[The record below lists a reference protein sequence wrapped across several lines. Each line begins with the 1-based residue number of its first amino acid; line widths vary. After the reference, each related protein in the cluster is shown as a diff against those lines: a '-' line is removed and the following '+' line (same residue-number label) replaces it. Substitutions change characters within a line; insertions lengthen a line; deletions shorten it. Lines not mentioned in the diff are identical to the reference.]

1 MSFLHDLPIADLIA
15 NYGYIAIFLIITLES
30 AGLPLPGETVLLT
43 SAAYAGSTGNINIT
57 IVVAIAATAA
67 ILGDNAGYWVGR
79 RWGLPLLL
87 RKGHLIGLDHGRLKL
102 GQYLFRRHGGK
113 IVFFGRFTAMLR
125 AYAAVLAGVNKLDS
139 RRFMAFNALGGVAWA
154 SIMGFGAYLC
164 GRSIEN
170 VMGPVG
176 LALLALVLL
185 GAVALWL
192 FMRRHEARLMV
203 AAEAEIPGPLVE
215 GMSAESPLPQ
225 AELVQR
231 KAACLDRSLPT
242 QADFQSQGEALLT
255 QKETGRAHARTAPI
269 GGLQR
274 QALPM
279 WFKIAVLLLTAL
291 AGMVFTSWSH
301 GVTGGLYG
309 HLVDHIGL
317 AGITLFLVVPALILM
332 IIGRRLR
339 RSRPPI
345 APAEEAEGAI
355 RLAA

>member
-15 NYGYIAIFLIITLES
+15 HYGYIAIFVIITLES

-43 SAAYAGSTGNINIT
+43 SAAYAGSTGNINIVL
-57 IVVAIAATAA
+57 VVAIAATAA

-125 AYAAVLAGVNKLDS
+125 AYAAVLAGVNKLDA

-176 LALLALVLL
+176 LGLLAFVLL

-203 AAEAEIPGPLVE
+203 AAEAAIPGPLTD
-215 GMSAESPLPQ
+215 GLGADLPAPQ
-225 AELVQR
+225 AQGAV
-231 KAACLDRSLPT
+231 
-242 QADFQSQGEALLT
+242 QADFERQVEALLAKRDLGQAQT
-255 QKETGRAHARTAPI
+255 GQSETRARRPE
-269 GGLQR
+269 
-274 QALPM
+274 ALPL
-279 WFKIAVLLLTAL
+279 WFKIPAILLASA
-291 AGMVFTSWSH
+291 AGMTLASWYY

-309 HLVDHIGL
+309 RLVDHVSIVGLMLILLVPAVLLTMLGWRLRYAGSSDPAGHEAEGGIGL
-317 AGITLFLVVPALILM
+317 AA
-332 IIGRRLR
+332 
-339 RSRPPI
+339 
-345 APAEEAEGAI
+345 
-355 RLAA
+355 

>member
-15 NYGYIAIFLIITLES
+15 HYGYVAIFVIITLES

-43 SAAYAGSTGNINIT
+43 SAAYAGSTGNINIAT
-57 IVVAIAATAA
+57 VVAIAAAAA

-125 AYAAVLAGVNKLDS
+125 AYAAVLAGVNKLDA
-139 RRFMAFNALGGVAWA
+139 RRFFAFNALGGVAWA

-176 LALLALVLL
+176 LGLLAFVLL
-185 GAVALWL
+185 GAIALWL
-192 FMRRHEARLMV
+192 FMRRHEARLMA
-203 AAEAEIPGPLVE
+203 AAEAEIPGPLGGRLSE
-215 GMSAESPLPQ
+215 TPAEPIPGHGVVHPDSP
-225 AELVQR
+225 VQ
-231 KAACLDRSLPT
+231 S
-242 QADFQSQGEALLT
+242 DFQNQIEGLLA
-255 QKETGRAHARTAPI
+255 QRERAAPHPTGRVAARTRRAPW
-269 GGLQR
+269 
-274 QALPM
+274 PM
-279 WFKIAVLLLTAL
+279 WFKISVLLIASG
-291 AGMVFTSWSH
+291 AGMAVISWH
-301 GVTGGLYG
+301 DGVTGGLYG
-309 HLVDHIGL
+309 RLVGHIGIL
-317 AGITLFLVVPALILM
+317 GIALILVVPAALLLM
-332 IIGRRLR
+332 VGWRLPR
-339 RSRPPI
+339 
-345 APAEEAEGAI
+345 AEGESEVKTEEAI

>member
-15 NYGYIAIFLIITLES
+15 HYGYIAIFVIITLES

-43 SAAYAGSTGNINIT
+43 AAAYAGSTGNINIGL
-57 IVVAIAATAA
+57 VVAIAATAA
-67 ILGDNAGYWVGR
+67 VLGDNAGYWVGR

-125 AYAAVLAGVNKLDS
+125 AYAAVLAGVNKLDA

-176 LALLALVLL
+176 LGLLAFVLL

-203 AAEAEIPGPLVE
+203 AAEEAIPGPLTE
-215 GMSAESPLPQ
+215 GLGADRPAPQ
-225 AELVQR
+225 G
-231 KAACLDRSLPT
+231 AA
-242 QADFQSQGEALLT
+242 QADFERQVEALLAKRDNG
-255 QKETGRAHARTAPI
+255 QGQTGAPAT
-269 GGLQR
+269 R
-274 QALPM
+274 ERPPEALPL
-279 WFKIAVLLLTAL
+279 WFKIPVLLLAAAAGMTLASWYYGSTGGFYGRLVGHVSIVGLMLILLVPAVLLTL
-291 AGMVFTSWSH
+291 
-301 GVTGGLYG
+301 
-309 HLVDHIGL
+309 IGW
-317 AGITLFLVVPALILM
+317 
-332 IIGRRLR
+332 RLR
-339 RSRPPI
+339 YPGSST
-345 APAEEAEGAI
+345 APGADAEREI

>member
-15 NYGYIAIFLIITLES
+15 HYGYLAIFVIITLES

-43 SAAYAGSTGNINIT
+43 SAAYAGSTGNINIAV
-57 IVVAIAATAA
+57 VVAIAATAA

-125 AYAAVLAGVNKLDS
+125 AYAAVLAGVNKLDA
-139 RRFMAFNALGGVAWA
+139 RRFFAFNALGGVAWA

-176 LALLALVLL
+176 LGLLAFVLM

-203 AAEAEIPGPLVE
+203 AAEAAIPGPLAE
-215 GMSAESPLPQ
+215 GPDGTAPQ
-225 AELVQR
+225 AAPLAR
-231 KAACLDRSLPT
+231 DDDAARRDRI
-242 QADFQSQGEALLT
+242 QADFADQVEALLT
-255 QKETGRAHARTAPI
+255 QREAGRSETSLDAIVPPRR
-269 GGLQR
+269 R
-274 QALPM
+274 ALPL
-279 WFKIAVLLLTAL
+279 WFKIPALIVASAV
-291 AGMVFTSWSH
+291 GMTLVSWH
-301 GVTGGLYG
+301 DGVTGGFYG
-309 HLVDHIGL
+309 RLVGHV
-317 AGITLFLVVPALILM
+317 GILGAALILVVPVVLLIV
-332 IIGRRLR
+332 IGWRLTG
-339 RSRPPI
+339 PGA
-345 APAEEAEGAI
+345 APDTAEGTAGA
-355 RLAA
+355 LA

>member
-1 MSFLHDLPIADLIA
+1 MAFLHDLPITDLIA
-15 NYGYIAIFLIITLES
+15 HYGYIAIFIIVTLES

-43 SAAYAGSTGNINIT
+43 SAAYAGSTGNINIAV
-57 IVVAIAATAA
+57 VVAVAATAA

-125 AYAAVLAGVNKLDS
+125 AYAAVLAGVNKLDA

-176 LALLALVLL
+176 LGLLAFVLL

-203 AAEAEIPGPLVE
+203 AAEAAIPGPLSE
-215 GMSAESPLPQ
+215 GRSEAKEAMPAERGAGRPAGPPSSRRAQPNFQDP
-225 AELVQR
+225 AERRLSHDP
-231 KAACLDRSLPT
+231 AA
-242 QADFQSQGEALLT
+242 
-255 QKETGRAHARTAPI
+255 
-269 GGLQR
+269 GGLPVAER
-274 QALPM
+274 DPATPIPW
-279 WFKIAVLLLTAL
+279 WFKAPLLLLLAT
-291 AGMVFTSWSH
+291 AGMTLASWH
-301 GVTGGLYG
+301 AGVTGGLYG
-309 HLVDHIGL
+309 HLVDRIGIVGIGL
-317 AGITLFLVVPALILM
+317 FLCGPAVLLLHL
-332 IIGRRLR
+332 RERLR
-339 RSRPPI
+339 SPREQTS
-345 APAEEAEGAI
+345 A
-355 RLAA
+355 